1 MDAYDVKND
10 LHFLQ
15 WLLPTVGR
23 ETGTMI
29 SLCSRGKVGLKAQN
43 NGWREYKLCQEG
55 DEKPRT
61 LRLMLEQV
69 TTDGSL
75 CREARAKLTSA
86 ILRLWG
92 DDTTILT
99 DIVYIDY

>member
-29 SLCSRGKVGLKAQN
+29 SLCSGGKVGLKA
-43 NGWREYKLCQEG
+43 
-55 DEKPRT
+55 
-61 LRLMLEQV
+61 
-69 TTDGSL
+69 
-75 CREARAKLTSA
+75 
-86 ILRLWG
+86 
-92 DDTTILT
+92 
-99 DIVYIDY
+99 